1 MKTTIKQLRRII
13 REAIEAEPQGSPYIE
28 KIKALGEQDPMQ
40 AFLVAQSFPDFKSMD
55 LSFLY
60 PGILEA
66 IAGNIID
73 QIPESSYP
81 EMESSSRGWDIG
93 FEFAPRPKR
102 FYAADGMNLSDIQ
115 VEERKKLEAELA
127 KTSVEAI
134 QKYSDII
141 IDEFDLIGVAL
152 ESKSGTGK
160 SLNLSFTFVPG
171 ETINIELES
180 FKNVMEIA
188 FEYWGQPRNLQRLK

>member
-28 KIKALGEQDPMQ
+28 KIKMLGEQDPMQ
-40 AFLVAQSFPDFKSMD
+40 AFLVAQSFPDFESMD

-60 PGILEA
+60 PDILER
-66 IAGNIID
+66 IADNVFG

-81 EMESSSRGWDIG
+81 EMESSSRGWDVS

-102 FYAADGMNLSDIQ
+102 FYAADGMNLSDDQ
-115 VEERKKLEAELA
+115 VEERKKLEAELVN
-127 KTSVEAI
+127 TSAEAI

-141 IDEFDLIGVAL
+141 TDELDLIGVAL
-152 ESKSGTGK
+152 ESKSGTDR
-160 SLNLSFTFVPG
+160 SSNLSFTFAPG
-171 ETINIELES
+171 ETINVGLES
-180 FKNVMEIA
+180 YKNVIDMS